1 MFEYEIP
8 SYLRSMQRIDC
19 LLFIDAVFFNSF
31 HFHSVQVGVGEKRS
45 RGGFLDYSEIDRPV
59 SSHEME
65 ETLNYAKK
73 LG

>member
-1 MFEYEIP
+1 
-8 SYLRSMQRIDC
+8 
-19 LLFIDAVFFNSF
+19 LLIIDAGFSYSF

-65 ETLNYAKK
+65 ETLSYAKK